1 MADTQNIGAGPRLR
15 SAPLQLLSERDFRR
29 VWFAGAMSG
38 IMRWLDVLAVSVYVL
53 QETGSAF
60 YVALT
65 LFVRIIPMFFFGAV
79 AGAIAERVDRK
90 KLLIMSILFLACIYG
105 ILFWLAYTGAIQVW
119 QLGIVVF
126 FSGMFWTLEL
136 PIRRT
141 MIAEI
146 AGIERIGATMGLES
160 STTNF
165 TRMLGPLLGGFLF
178 ELYGLPGTLVLGA
191 GLYLLAA
198 IALLPVEYA
207 SLPSSERP
215 SILTNL
221 IEGFQF
227 VRSSRPVMATLAI
240 TLVLNLFGFSFVSM
254 IPVIAKQELGLSPF
268 PTGVLMS
275 AEGCGAFVGAL
286 LIAFYAQPG
295 RFHQIYLVGSAIYL
309 VCIMAF
315 ATSGAFGLSAI
326 FLWLAGFGVAGF
338 ASMQSAL
345 IIANSPPEIRNR
357 TMGVLTMCIG
367 IGPLGILVVGTLAE
381 NFGAATGVLINSGT
395 GLIALIVCAILWPE
409 MRRLR
414 ATE

>member
-1 MADTQNIGAGPRLR
+1 
-15 SAPLQLLSERDFRR
+15 
-29 VWFAGAMSG
+29 
-38 IMRWLDVLAVSVYVL
+38 
-53 QETGSAF
+53 
-60 YVALT
+60 
-65 LFVRIIPMFFFGAV
+65 
-79 AGAIAERVDRK
+79 
-90 KLLIMSILFLACIYG
+90 
-105 ILFWLAYTGAIQVW
+105 
-119 QLGIVVF
+119 
-126 FSGMFWTLEL
+126 
-136 PIRRT
+136 
-141 MIAEI
+141 
-146 AGIERIGATMGLES
+146 
-160 STTNF
+160 
-165 TRMLGPLLGGFLF
+165 
-178 ELYGLPGTLVLGA
+178 
-191 GLYLLAA
+191 
-198 IALLPVEYA
+198 
-207 SLPSSERP
+207 
-215 SILTNL
+215 
-221 IEGFQF
+221 
-227 VRSSRPVMATLAI
+227 
-240 TLVLNLFGFSFVSM
+240 
-254 IPVIAKQELGLSPF
+254 
-268 PTGVLMS
+268 
-275 AEGCGAFVGAL
+275 L